1 MPWGLCM
8 LRGSR
13 RRKIADQRERN
24 VKFIHVRQQRTLN
37 LPRSR
42 SVLCNLAAFMSRRS
56 SALAAP
62 LLAGL
67 LALLLPAD
75 HLRAQLLPSF
85 GDSRTGTTGMQFL
98 KIAPDARSAGMA
110 GVFSAVVDDVSALY
124 WNPAG
129 ICGVD
134 SNRINAQLGHT
145 AYFADVTLNYGG
157 VVYRVSDRTFLGLSL
172 VYLNSGEMDVTTEFL
187 PMGNGQ
193 TFRAS
198 NTGVTLTLARQLTD
212 QFRFGASARYVNEQ
226 IASLTTHNA
235 VFDFGFQYDIGLANT
250 RFAVGLSNF
259 GFNTQPTG
267 DLIIEDL
274 DGPSV
279 ATEFEEISVPA
290 VFRLGL
296 AWDPL
301 SRDAHRLT
309 MAAQLNH
316 PTDNNETY
324 GVGFEYA
331 WKELLLL
338 RTGYLLGLDQ
348 TGLPS
353 AGFGVYLPRR
363 YGSLRL
369 DYGFSARQ
377 NLGAQHRL
385 TLGFSLIGKQRKAS
399 APRSDEQSLEG
410 GGPSPENTTT
420 TTTTD
425 RPNTNR

>member
-1 MPWGLCM
+1 M
-8 LRGSR
+8 
-13 RRKIADQRERN
+13 
-24 VKFIHVRQQRTLN
+24 
-37 LPRSR
+37 
-42 SVLCNLAAFMSRRS
+42 
-56 SALAAP
+56 
-62 LLAGL
+62 
-67 LALLLPAD
+67 
-75 HLRAQLLPSF
+75 
-85 GDSRTGTTGMQFL
+85 
-98 KIAPDARSAGMA
+98 
-110 GVFSAVVDDVSALY
+110 
-124 WNPAG
+124 
-129 ICGVD
+129 
-134 SNRINAQLGHT
+134 
-145 AYFADVTLNYGG
+145 
-157 VVYRVSDRTFLGLSL
+157 

-187 PMGNGQ
+187 PLGNGQ

-198 NTGVTLTLARQLTD
+198 NTGVALTLARQLTD
-212 QFRFGASARYVNEQ
+212 QFRFGATVRYINEQ

-259 GFNTQPTG
+259 GFNTQPSG

-301 SRDAHRLT
+301 RREEHRLT

-331 WKELLLL
+331 WKELFLL

-369 DYGFSARQ
+369 DYGFNARQ
-377 NLGAQHRL
+377 SLGAEHRL
-385 TLGFSLIGKQRKAS
+385 TLGFSLIGKQRQAS
-399 APRSDEQSLEG
+399 APRADETSLG
-410 GGPSPENTTT
+410 NGTPSPE
-420 TTTTD
+420 
-425 RPNTNR
+425 TNRANQASNDR